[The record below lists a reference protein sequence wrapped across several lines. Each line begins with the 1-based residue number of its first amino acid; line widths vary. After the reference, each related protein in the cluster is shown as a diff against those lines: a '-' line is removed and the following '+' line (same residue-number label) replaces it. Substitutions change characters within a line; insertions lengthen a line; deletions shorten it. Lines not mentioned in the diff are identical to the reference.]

1 VARGFEPTRQVVQRV
16 GGDPERRMCLARRRE
31 RVFDADMELAAST
44 KREPDAA
51 TRAQRLGLLDL
62 LQAEQLAEEAARLR
76 FAAGRSRE
84 LDVI

>member
-1 VARGFEPTRQVVQRV
+1 
-16 GGDPERRMCLARRRE
+16 MCLARRRE
-31 RVFDADMELAAST
+31 RLLDADVELAAFLQN
-44 KREPDAA
+44 EPQSA

-76 FAAGRSRE
+76 FAAGRSRD